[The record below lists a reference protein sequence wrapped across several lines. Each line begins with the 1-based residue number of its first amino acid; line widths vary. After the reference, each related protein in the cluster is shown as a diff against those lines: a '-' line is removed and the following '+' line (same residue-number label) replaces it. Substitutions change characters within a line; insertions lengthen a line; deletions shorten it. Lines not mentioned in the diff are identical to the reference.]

1 MRRLQVRILLS
12 VPFKELPYNI
22 IMTNKKES
30 IPEEVFDYCID
41 NKVSIE
47 EGLKVFI
54 EKKLE
59 IVETGL
65 ADLKDDV
72 TNAIDNANMKISNK
86 DIDDVENFLDFLNQ
100 QLQDN
105 D

>member
-1 MRRLQVRILLS
+1 
-12 VPFKELPYNI
+12 
-22 IMTNKKES
+22 MTNKKES

-47 EGLKVFI
+47 EGLKAFI
-54 EKKLE
+54 EKKLDN
-59 IVETGL
+59 VETGL
-65 ADLKDDV
+65 ADLKKDV
-72 TNAIDNANMKISNK
+72 EATIDNVNLNISNK

>member
-1 MRRLQVRILLS
+1 
-12 VPFKELPYNI
+12 
-22 IMTNKKES
+22 MTNKKES

-59 IVETGL
+59 TVETGL

-72 TNAIDNANMKISNK
+72 TNAIDNVNMKISNK
-86 DIDDVENFLDFLNQ
+86 DIDDVENFLDFLNNWFVIAI
-100 QLQDN
+100 LKKLLLSCIGIIYIIDTFL
-105 D
+105 

>member
-1 MRRLQVRILLS
+1 
-12 VPFKELPYNI
+12 
-22 IMTNKKES
+22 MTNKKES
-30 IPEEVFDYCID
+30 IPEEGFDYCID

-47 EGLKVFI
+47 EGLKIFI
-54 EKKLE
+54 ENKLE
-59 IVETGL
+59 TVETGL

-72 TNAIDNANMKISNK
+72 TNAIDNVNMKISNK

>member
-1 MRRLQVRILLS
+1 
-12 VPFKELPYNI
+12 
-22 IMTNKKES
+22 
-30 IPEEVFDYCID
+30 
-41 NKVSIE
+41 VSIE

-59 IVETGL
+59 TVETGL

-72 TNAIDNANMKISNK
+72 TNAIDNVNMKISNK

>member
-1 MRRLQVRILLS
+1 
-12 VPFKELPYNI
+12 
-22 IMTNKKES
+22 MTNKKEN

-47 EGLKVFI
+47 EGLKAFI

-59 IVETGL
+59 TVETGL
-65 ADLKDDV
+65 ANLKDEV
-72 TNAIDNANMKISNK
+72 TNAIDDVNMKISNK
-86 DIDDVENFLDFLNQ
+86 DIDDVETFLDFLNQ
-100 QLQDN
+100 QLHDN